1 MAALPQNIPNSMNI
15 LYSYLKEL
23 GKGNTYK
30 YLTHKN
36 LLTMS
41 DKMNSLASDYHK
53 GNVSLCNR
61 GNYSLSDNIAH
72 NVFFKV
78 CYLRYPFIFF
88 IQQLFLKYLLCA
100 WTIFV
105 VYRKG
110 LIA

>member
-36 LLTMS
+36 LLTIS

-72 NVFFKV
+72 NVFFLKPV
-78 CYLRYPFIFF
+78 ISGIHSFF
-88 IQQLFLKYLLCA
+88 YST
-100 WTIFV
+100 TIFKISIMCLDYFCCV
-105 VYRKG
+105 S
-110 LIA
+110 